1 MILMLL
7 LVLDVG
13 LKVVHHKIKL
23 SKMEVLSI
31 KKYNEK
37 QTAKW
42 NADWEKAKAEG
53 RGWGCMPQLA
63 FYTFQKN
70 YGYVASDGKKALWA
84 KSKKEVLDF
93 WEREEIRKR
102 VRGF

>member
-13 LKVVHHKIKL
+13 LKVVHNKIKL

-53 RGWGCMPQLA
+53 R
-63 FYTFQKN
+63 
-70 YGYVASDGKKALWA
+70 
-84 KSKKEVLDF
+84 
-93 WEREEIRKR
+93 RK
-102 VRGF
+102 G